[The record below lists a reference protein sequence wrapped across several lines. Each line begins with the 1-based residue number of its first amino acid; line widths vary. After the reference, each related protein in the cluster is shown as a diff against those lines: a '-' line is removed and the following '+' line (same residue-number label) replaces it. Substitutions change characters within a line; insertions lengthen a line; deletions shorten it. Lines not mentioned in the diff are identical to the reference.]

1 MKFANLKRKLKAE
14 EEPTIPTV
22 ELTKEECL
30 TILSLIVESNIKIKD
45 IQHVYDL
52 IFKLQEFIQKDQ

>member
-1 MKFANLKRKLKAE
+1 MNFANLKKKLKN
-14 EEPTIPTV
+14 EEPTTPTV
-22 ELTKEECL
+22 NLTKEECL
-30 TILSLIVESNIKIKD
+30 TILSLVIESNIKIKD

>member
-1 MKFANLKRKLKAE
+1 MNFANLKKKLKQE
-14 EEPTIPTV
+14 EEPVIPTV
-22 ELTKEECL
+22 KLTKEECL

-52 IFKLQEFIQKDQ
+52 IFKLQEFIQADQ